1 MALWGKG
8 ILAIWNDIDPEAEAD
23 FVAWHVAEHIPER
36 VGLSGFLR
44 GRRYVAVEGQPKYFN
59 FYETERAETLRSPQY
74 LARLNDPTP
83 STRRVVAHFRN
94 TSRTVC
100 DVVTS
105 IGRGEGPW
113 IEAIQLKRIE
123 GTILPPQYESETLP
137 ALAAD
142 PAICGVH
149 LLRGCP
155 IDTKV
160 NTAES
165 KLRNTP
171 DEAAEWILLVEA
183 IEEGSLR
190 ELRATALREPGLT
203 ANGALKLIAH
213 GLYRLQFSL
222 CHSELVD

>member
-1 MALWGKG
+1 MTLWGQG
-8 ILAIWNDIDPEAEAD
+8 VLAIWNDIDPEAEAD

-36 VGLSGFLR
+36 VGLPGFLR
-44 GRRYVAVEGQPKYFN
+44 GRRYIAVDGHPKYFN
-59 FYETERAETLRSPQY
+59 FYETERAETLQSPHY

-94 TSRTVC
+94 TSRTIC
-100 DVVTS
+100 DVAAS

-113 IEAIQLKRIE
+113 IEAIRLKNLE
-123 GTILPPQYESETLP
+123 GATLQSKYTSETLP
-137 ALAAD
+137 ALTVD

-155 IDTKV
+155 TDRRV
-160 NTAES
+160 DTAES
-165 KLRNTP
+165 KLRTAP

-183 IEEGSLR
+183 TEEANLR
-190 ELRATALREPGLT
+190 QLRAGALREPDLT
-203 ANGALKLIAH
+203 ANGAFRLVAR

-222 CHSELVD
+222 CHRELMD